1 MVTTRRRP
9 AASAAPAEAAPAR
22 STSAPTD
29 EDLAR
34 PDDVVE
40 VARILGAWGVKG
52 AVRVKP
58 LSADPQALFSSK
70 RWWLEP
76 SDRPA
81 ARVPGSAVARI
92 PRLLRVIQAR
102 EQGETIVATAQRL
115 EDRDQAQ
122 ALAGVRVYVSRA
134 SFPTPQEGEFYWVDL
149 IGLTVRNRQGQVLG
163 QVDHL
168 IETGPHAVLVVLPP
182 DPVHES
188 LMIPFVAA
196 YVDRVDREAGVIAV
210 DWDPS

>member
-1 MVTTRRRP
+1 M
-9 AASAAPAEAAPAR
+9 
-22 STSAPTD
+22 
-29 EDLAR
+29 
-34 PDDVVE
+34 
-40 VARILGAWGVKG
+40 
-52 AVRVKP
+52 
-58 LSADPQALFSSK
+58 
-70 RWWLEP
+70 
-76 SDRPA
+76 
-81 ARVPGSAVARI
+81 
-92 PRLLRVIQAR
+92 IQAR
-102 EQGETIVATAQRL
+102 EQGETIVATAQGL

-210 DWDPS
+210 DWDPA